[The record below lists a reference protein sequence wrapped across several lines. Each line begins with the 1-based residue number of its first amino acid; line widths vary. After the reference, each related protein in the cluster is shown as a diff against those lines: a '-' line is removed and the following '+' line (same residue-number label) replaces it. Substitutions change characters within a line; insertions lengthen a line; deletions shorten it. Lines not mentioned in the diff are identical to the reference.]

1 MATKWASLFLRS
13 CRIPY
18 VYVAE
23 ISGYELDPQRTRKS
37 PRLPNPAVPFS
48 YLSYSSSQETP
59 VVPVFVASPGSDQES
74 LQKYADVFADSELI
88 GFVRA
93 VLFGESLSNLVK
105 VLNNRVVALIA
116 LRASSCRQDRS
127 LTPQEWAAAYQAVD
141 EKRGLIEFLLKAK
154 PLTWSKTA
162 YIQSLTASARQL
174 MEAASRFGVGLTSC
188 DLPLCVISADK
199 RAEFAG
205 ELKKL
210 YKRLPRDFAAWMAHP
225 VPLTICWVMGF
236 KPRGDDA
243 RPDRGLPPLARMLI
257 GKGEELLTV
266 VYGPASAATWPLL
279 ESDPAALA
287 RQNGLWEAIFAV
299 SDGLL
304 IDSATDRATNHGY
317 LREHWASATPSST
330 DAPVLVPA
338 VPAHIGENDVD
349 TVLHTVLSRLGT
361 ANVFEGRCNPPGGDW
376 SGISLQGI
384 RRDGELRW
392 LSLPRVSKTH
402 AKRPDHVFQIF
413 ALDGPPVIL
422 AVESKER
429 FGDVE
434 TRIGPRLKAYISDL
448 LASSA
453 SVERRSPQEGWRHS
467 ETRLDIHDFALVSAV
482 AFLARNESDI
492 EVVRRKSRVDLIL
505 AFNFAADGAQ
515 CDIRCVPCTKLGNTV
530 AEYLCTLPTGHS
542 GISVRRDQ

>member
-1 MATKWASLFLRS
+1 MVKPWEFTFFPGFGRWKEDILQLVRNRGGSLREAADAIITGVRS
-13 CRIPY
+13 DREEPLLAIEYCGALPAGNQAWQRNGRAYSFGRAGIPY

-23 ISGYELDPQRTRKS
+23 IGGYELDAQRMRKA

-48 YLSYSSSQETP
+48 YLSYSSAQETP
-59 VVPVFVASPGSDQES
+59 VIPVFVASPGADQDS

-88 GFVRA
+88 RFVRA
-93 VLFGESLSNLVK
+93 VLFGESHSNLVK
-105 VLNNRVVALIA
+105 AMNDRVMTLIA
-116 LRASSCRQDRS
+116 LRASSCREDRS
-127 LTPQEWAAAYQAVD
+127 LTPQEWAAAYQAIGD
-141 EKRGLIEFLLKAK
+141 KTGLIEFLLKAK
-154 PLTWSKTA
+154 PLAWSKTA
-162 YIQSLTASARQL
+162 YIQSLTASAKQL
-174 MEAASRFGVGLTSC
+174 MEAASRSGIGLTSC
-188 DLPLCVISADK
+188 DLPICVIPADK

-257 GKGEELLTV
+257 GNGEELLTV
-266 VYGPASAATWPLL
+266 VYGPAQAATWPLL
-279 ESDPAALA
+279 ESDPVALA
-287 RQNGLWEAIFAV
+287 RNGLWEAILDV

-304 IDSATDRATNHGY
+304 IDSATDRTTNHGY
-317 LREHWASATPSST
+317 LRQHWASASPNPTE
-330 DAPVLVPA
+330 APVLVPPI
-338 VPAHIGENDVD
+338 PARIGENDVD
-349 TVLHTVLSRLGT
+349 TVLHTVLSRLG
-361 ANVFEGRCNPPGGDW
+361 AAKVFEGMCNPPGGDW

-384 RRDGELRW
+384 RRDRELRW

-413 ALDGPPVIL
+413 AMDGPPVIL

-429 FGDVE
+429 FRDVE

-453 SVERRSPQEGWRHS
+453 IGQR
-467 ETRLDIHDFALVSAV
+467 
-482 AFLARNESDI
+482 
-492 EVVRRKSRVDLIL
+492 
-505 AFNFAADGAQ
+505 
-515 CDIRCVPCTKLGNTV
+515 
-530 AEYLCTLPTGHS
+530 
-542 GISVRRDQ
+542 